1 MLCLVL
7 AASHLQRHCEPEPNV
22 QVKVNK
28 RCLWIFRVTN
38 SNLCLHSSCNYLLT
52 DLILAVKWLAKSMCT
67 QTRPESME
75 VHAIYLLAPS
85 HTWYIAI
92 NEPDRKDTQHDLTG
106 HEPDKHDDW
115 LLTHKK
121 EHYKYGEKDSDMLD
135 FNKVAIDWIFSG
147 NGANNL
153 SRSMGVFNRFTLRKL
168 VVL

>member
-1 MLCLVL
+1 MVISPPPHTTPLTLTDKSMYALSYRVL
-7 AASHLQRHCEPEPNV
+7 SPLRHCEPEPNV

-28 RCLWIFRVTN
+28 RCLWILWVTN

-85 HTWYIAI
+85 HNWYIAI
-92 NEPDRKDTQHDLTG
+92 NEPDRKDTRHDLTG

-115 LLTHKK
+115 LLTHRHTQK
-121 EHYKYGEKDSDMLD
+121 S
-135 FNKVAIDWIFSG
+135 
-147 NGANNL
+147 
-153 SRSMGVFNRFTLRKL
+153 TL
-168 VVL
+168 